1 MRTTKD
7 TPTYSH
13 YFAPAGRKLI
23 NFGTVHGFPVIINS
37 VFNSSL
43 LLWVAPLN
51 REMLRIILIIQLL
64 CFQKHLRCAWKE
76 RKVTNGSVRGGGGRS
91 LSVSVCLSVCLC
103 CLTHMSKHTNI
114 YSLTRCTHTHTLRAR
129 AHGHTYTHMHTHSQE
144 DQAVYGLCVLSQP
157 GNCTDAG
164 TALNASGLLT
174 YSTPNLLSY

>member
-91 LSVSVCLSVCLC
+91 LSVSVCLSLLSHTHEQAHKHI
-103 CLTHMSKHTNI
+103 LTHALHA
-114 YSLTRCTHTHTLRAR
+114 HTHAPRAR
-129 AHGHTYTHMHTHSQE
+129 TRTHIHTH
-144 DQAVYGLCVLSQP
+144 AHAQP
-157 GNCTDAG
+157 GRSSCLWPVCFITTRKLHRRRDS
-164 TALNASGLLT
+164 TERLRLT
-174 YSTPNLLSY
+174 YLLNPQFT